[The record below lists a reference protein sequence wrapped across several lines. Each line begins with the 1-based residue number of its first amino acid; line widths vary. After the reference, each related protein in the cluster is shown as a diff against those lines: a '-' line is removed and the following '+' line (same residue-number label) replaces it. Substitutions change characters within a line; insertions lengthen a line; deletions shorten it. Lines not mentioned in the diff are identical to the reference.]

1 MADDEH
7 SGTQLSIARDR
18 ALARRMLRGDQRAIA
33 EFCQAYLPKLYRYA
47 LRRLGNEQDVADLVQ
62 VVLINAARRIETYRG
77 EATLLTW
84 LVQICRHEVAR
95 HYAERAR
102 RDAIFEVFDD
112 DVMRAMAESLEAP
125 ATDEPEVVV
134 RRAELISLVQA
145 VLDRLP
151 NRYAQALELK
161 YVEGLSSL
169 EIAKH
174 LGIGDVATQS
184 LLARARQAFR
194 ETCSEGALQ
203 SYVLD
208 QER

>member
-1 MADDEH
+1 MA
-7 SGTQLSIARDR
+7 R
-18 ALARRMLRGDQRAIA
+18 A
-33 EFCQAYLPKLYRYA
+33 
-47 LRRLGNEQDVADLVQ
+47 
-62 VVLINAARRIETYRG
+62 
-77 EATLLTW
+77 
-84 LVQICRHEVAR
+84 ICRHEVAR

-151 NRYAQALELK
+151 NRYARALELK

-169 EIAKH
+169 EIAKR
-174 LGIGDVATQS
+174 LGIGDAATQS

-208 QER
+208 RER